1 MVLLAVAAKAA
12 VLNEQTCS
20 KQAVLLKQIAHIRT
34 NHSFVCLLLLLAKG
48 KETELGVF
56 FSEKEMCEK

>member
-34 NHSFVCLLLLLAKG
+34 NHSFVCLLLLAKG